1 MRFFKSLSP
10 LSKYLSRRNTISS
23 RVLSN
28 LILCPHD
35 RNGKKLSNIFTMRFL
50 LIARASALTTCEKKN
65 LYLSNFFYDTNL
77 VMQKNTIQ
85 KQFVFKNYSLENFSL
100 TEQQITD
107 AVLTPM
113 TLSFLEKLHKQFNP
127 QRKKL
132 LRDRF
137 TLAKKIDSG
146 FMPHFPNETAY
157 IRNSQ
162 WTVADCPADLK
173 KRKVEITGPAEAK
186 MIINALNSGADVFMA
201 DLEDALSPTWE
212 NVVTGHYS
220 LMLAADKKL
229 TFSSGNGK
237 SYSLNANGAT
247 LLVRPRGLHLEE
259 KNLEFDSEPMSASL
273 FDFGLNFILT
283 SKNKIKHGSGPYYY
297 LPKMESYLEA
307 QWWNDVFE
315 WSQTELGIPQGT
327 IRATVLIETCLAALQ
342 MDEILHSLKDH
353 MAGLNA
359 GRWDYIF
366 SFIKKFKNNKTF
378 IFPDRQQ
385 VTMNLAF
392 MKAYCELL
400 VKTCHHRGAHAIGGM
415 AAFIPNRNEPDVTAK
430 AIEQI
435 KADKNREALLGFDG
449 TWVAHPDLIPIA
461 RSEFDSVIG
470 QADNQKQKKLSVQIT
485 SNQILDTYIPEGKI
499 TENGVRTNIN
509 VSLLYIDRWLSGT
522 GAAALYNLMEDAATA
537 EISRSEIWQWLK
549 FNVEMSDG
557 RFFTPALYHDFK
569 EHELKKIREQFTT
582 QYLDKASEIL
592 DQLVLANEFPEFLTT
607 HSYKDLT

>member
-1 MRFFKSLSP
+1 
-10 LSKYLSRRNTISS
+10 
-23 RVLSN
+23 
-28 LILCPHD
+28 
-35 RNGKKLSNIFTMRFL
+35 
-50 LIARASALTTCEKKN
+50 
-65 LYLSNFFYDTNL
+65 
-77 VMQKNTIQ
+77 MQKNTVK
-85 KQFVFKNYSLENFSL
+85 KQFVFKNYSQENFNLS
-100 TEQQITD
+100 EHQILD
-107 AVLTPM
+107 AVLTPA
-113 TLSFLEKLHKQFNP
+113 TLAFLEKLHTLFNP

-132 LRDRF
+132 LQDRF
-137 TLAKKIDSG
+137 TLSKKIDSG
-146 FMPHFPNETAY
+146 FLPQFPNETAY
-157 IRNSQ
+157 IRNST
-162 WTVADCPADLK
+162 WKVADCPADLS

-186 MIINALNSGADVFMA
+186 MIVNALNSGADIFMA

-212 NVVTGHYS
+212 NIIAGHFS

-229 TFSSGNGK
+229 SFNGGNGK
-237 SYSLNANGAT
+237 TYSLNSTGAT

-259 KNLEFDSEPMSASL
+259 KNIEFASEPMSASL

-283 SKNKIKHGSGPYYY
+283 AKTKIKHASGPYYY

-307 QWWNDVFE
+307 HWWNEVFE
-315 WSQTELGIPQGT
+315 WAQAELDIPKGT

-342 MDEILHSLKDH
+342 MDEILYSLKDH

-366 SFIKKFKNNKTF
+366 SFIKKFKNHSKF

-385 VTMNLAF
+385 VTMNLSF

-400 VKTCHHRGAHAIGGM
+400 VKTCHFRGAHAIGGM
-415 AAFIPNRNEPDVTAK
+415 AAFIPNRNEPEVTAK

-435 KADKNREALLGFDG
+435 KADKKREALLGFDG
-449 TWVAHPDLIPIA
+449 TWVAHPDLISIA
-461 RSEFDSVIG
+461 RSEFDSVLG
-470 QADNQKQKKLSVQIT
+470 SADNQKQKQLSVQIT
-485 SNQILDTYIPEGKI
+485 PEQILDTHVPEGKI

-549 FNVEMSDG
+549 FNVALSDG
-557 RFFTPALYHDFK
+557 RTFNSTLYQEIKTQELAKIK
-569 EHELKKIREQFTT
+569 ENFST

-592 DQLVLANEFPEFLTT
+592 DQLVLTNEFPEFLTT